1 MSFAIAGSDPQIR
14 FIDAAPAEQMV
25 MNTINISF
33 YSKAYLDSLR
43 ADSIARN
50 VVVVVVDKKPD
61 VVYPTGNS
69 GDYNDALRIY
79 GDATSPGLVFRVQ
92 IGAYN
97 IPQNYKADRLKRL
110 GFSGK
115 ISWRIRLHVLQ
126 LVSF

>member
-50 VVVVVVDKKPD
+50 VVVVVVDK
-61 VVYPTGNS
+61 NLMLS
-69 GDYNDALRIY
+69 I
-79 GDATSPGLVFRVQ
+79 
-92 IGAYN
+92 
-97 IPQNYKADRLKRL
+97 
-110 GFSGK
+110 
-115 ISWRIRLHVLQ
+115 Q
-126 LVSF
+126 LEIVEITTMR